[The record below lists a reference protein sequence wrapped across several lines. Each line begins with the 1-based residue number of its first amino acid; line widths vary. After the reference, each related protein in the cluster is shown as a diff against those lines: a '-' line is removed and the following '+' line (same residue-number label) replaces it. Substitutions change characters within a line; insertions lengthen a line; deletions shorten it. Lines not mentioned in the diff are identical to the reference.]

1 MNGDESD
8 VDCGGSCPGCGELE
22 DCSGGAD
29 CGSGVC
35 LENRC
40 RSPYPTTQPSPL
52 PTQAPTYTPCTWLDV
67 PTAPRLESAKFSSTG
82 GQVPLFILLRI
93 SCLSRT
99 TFIAGVKRN
108 V

>member
-35 LENRC
+35 LEDRC

-52 PTQAPTYTPCTWLDV
+52 PTQAPTFTPCAWLDV
-67 PTAPRLESAKFSSTG
+67 PTAPQLESAKFSSTG
-82 GQVPLFILLRI
+82 GQASAVLSCSS
-93 SCLSRT
+93 SCLMSATRA
-99 TFIAGVKRN
+99 AGVN
-108 V
+108 